1 MLSFTK
7 VSFSYTASPFV
18 SDLSFSLR
26 PGELAGLVGAK
37 GSGKST
43 LLRLGGGILRPR
55 SGAVMLGERPV
66 GEWRGRERAARLG
79 YLPQTIDASLPYRV
93 SELVAMGA
101 AASGTGEASCRD
113 ALQHTGMTAHRDTPV
128 NRLSGG
134 ERRRA
139 FLAMVLAQGGSV
151 LLLDEP
157 LAGLDLRFRYQ
168 LLDLLDRLRRER
180 PMAILLSLHDL
191 SLARELDRLLLISKG
206 RILAD
211 GPPGGVLE
219 PELIRTAFELDRPV
233 NFGSAPF

>member
-1 MLSFTK
+1 MLSFNE

-26 PGELAGLVGAK
+26 EGELVGLVGAN

-43 LLRLGGGILRPR
+43 LLRLGAGILRPG
-55 SGAVMLGERPV
+55 SGSVALGGRPV
-66 GEWRGRERAARLG
+66 GEWRGRERAGRLG
-79 YLPQTIDASLPYRV
+79 YLPQAIDASLPFRV
-93 SELVAMGA
+93 GELVAMGA
-101 AASGTGEASCRD
+101 AASGAGEASCGD
-113 ALQHTGMTAHRDTPV
+113 ALRHTGLTAYRDTPV

-157 LAGLDLRFRYQ
+157 LAGLDLRFRYE
-168 LLDLLDRLRRER
+168 LLDLLERLRRER

-191 SLARELDRLLLISKG
+191 SLARELDRLLLIRKG

-211 GPPGGVLE
+211 GPPGAVLE
-219 PELIRTAFELDRPV
+219 PELIRTAFELDRRLPWW
-233 NFGSAPF
+233 GER